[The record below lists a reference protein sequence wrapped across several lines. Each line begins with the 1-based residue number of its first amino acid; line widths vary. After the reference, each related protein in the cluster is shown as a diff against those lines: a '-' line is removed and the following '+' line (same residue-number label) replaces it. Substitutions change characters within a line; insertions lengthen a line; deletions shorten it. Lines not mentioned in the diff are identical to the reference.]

1 MKKRIAAMLL
11 AAVMVFNII
20 GDNARPAR
28 AFAPAVAAAIP
39 SFVAVVYGVMT
50 GCFDECAEALG
61 YCLQAAADGV
71 EVTADFLGDCFVGDE
86 DTPSWFV
93 TGWCQISNTV
103 GSWLD
108 SGEVELSEDGKIYM
122 NYYQYLELCTQM
134 YDYVD
139 MSLDL
144 GSALEHGILSTPFNQ
159 AIPCSTVSKPESFYT
174 SSGCSYAPIYYSDTD
189 IYISQLYFLGLDW
202 TSASGSNSHY
212 FSPVQPSG
220 SWYLSIS
227 GGSSYAHW
235 CEIFSPS
242 FLYSSVDNNCYF
254 NYTLGVNKDPYVW
267 NLKASNWWYYD
278 SATGSVTSIDH
289 SEVDTTLSQGYLMTE
304 GYTKDFIKTIT
315 EISAAP
321 DTSQIDDLSDPLD
334 DVLVLNPNPGLVV
347 DTDPSITVPTDAIL
361 ITDVPAVDDM
371 TLTQAMEDAKPR
383 LDMEVPSSILNKFP
397 FSLPFDF
404 YRLLTIFAAEPKAPV
419 FRIPISN
426 VNVDM
431 SAFEGNQTLG
441 QFADGETTELMFE
454 IDEEIVIDLSN
465 IPYIQPI
472 SHAIFIV
479 SFIALLI
486 FVTTKLI
493 HH

>member
-28 AFAPAVAAAIP
+28 AVAPAVAAAIP

-93 TGWCQISNTV
+93 TGWCQITNTV
-103 GSWLD
+103 TSWFD
-108 SGEVELSEDGKIYM
+108 GGEIELSEDGKIYM
-122 NYYQYLELCTQM
+122 NYYQYLELCNQM
-134 YDYVD
+134 YEYMDITI
-139 MSLDL
+139 DL
-144 GSALEHGILSTPFNQ
+144 GTDLDHGILPISFDSPIIATKM
-159 AIPCSTVSKPESFYT
+159 AKLPCYSEQSNY
-174 SSGCSYAPIYYSDTD
+174 SSYGAMYYSDTKLYVTKD
-189 IYISQLYFLGLDW
+189 HFMRCYDWTAYGSKSIIQIMNVPRSWPEINDTTSPSWYFSEAGKTYFLQFM
-202 TSASGSNSHY
+202 SGIN
-212 FSPVQPSG
+212 PIIVEAACDE
-220 SWYLSIS
+220 W
-227 GGSSYAHW
+227 
-235 CEIFSPS
+235 
-242 FLYSSVDNNCYF
+242 FLYDSVSG
-254 NYTLGVNKDPYVW
+254 TVSTV
-267 NLKASNWWYYD
+267 SND
-278 SATGSVTSIDH
+278 Q
-289 SEVDTTLSQGYLMTE
+289 VDTTLQQGYLVCE
-304 GYTKDFIKTIT
+304 GYITDFMDTVSQ
-315 EISAAP
+315 ISAARN
-321 DTSQIDDLSDPLD
+321 TSAIDDLSDPLD

-347 DTDPSITVPTDAIL
+347 DTDPSITDPRDAVL
-361 ITDVPAVDDM
+361 ITDVPAVEDM
-371 TLTQAMEDAKPR
+371 TLTQAMEDTKPR
-383 LDMEVPSSILNKFP
+383 LDMEVPSSIWNKFP

-454 IDEEIVIDLSN
+454 IDEEVVIDLSN

-486 FVTTKLI
+486 FITTKLI

>member
-28 AFAPAVAAAIP
+28 AVAPAVAAAIP

-103 GSWLD
+103 TSWFD
-108 SGEVELSEDGKIYM
+108 SGELELDEDGKIYM
-122 NYYQYLELCTQM
+122 NYYQYLDLCNQM

-139 MSLDL
+139 ISMDL
-144 GSALEHGILSTPFNQ
+144 GSSISHKFIASSFE
-159 AIPCSTVSKPESFYT
+159 IPLKVEDLPTFGTKT
-174 SSGCSYAPIYYSDTD
+174 SYSPIFYSDSA
-189 IYISQLYFLGLDW
+189 IYICRTYSYMFENISYPTFFAVNYKG
-202 TSASGSNSHY
+202 GPVYN
-212 FSPVQPSG
+212 SPVSDATCDVFGYSLDNILYHQRLNTAGQTVLNEYTVDTWYCYDFTSG
-220 SWYLSIS
+220 ELTTCNYD
-227 GGSSYAHW
+227 
-235 CEIFSPS
+235 
-242 FLYSSVDNNCYF
+242 SVDTSLDRGYIAIAGTF
-254 NYTLGVNKDPYVW
+254 
-267 NLKASNWWYYD
+267 YD
-278 SATGSVTSIDH
+278 FVGTISS
-289 SEVDTTLSQGYLMTE
+289 MT
-304 GYTKDFIKTIT
+304 
-315 EISAAP
+315 AAP
-321 DTSQIDDLSDPLD
+321 DTSAIDDLSDPLD

-347 DTDPSITVPTDAIL
+347 DTDPSITDPRDAVL
-361 ITDVPAVDDM
+361 ITDIPAVDDM

-441 QFADGETTELMFE
+441 QFASGETTELMFE

-486 FVTTKLI
+486 FITTKLI